1 MEIRFIFFT
10 QTDNLEDVCFVDWQI
25 IRYCSPA
32 LDLLYNIF
40 TSTDGEFRKKEY
52 QNLLKHYHHT
62 LSAAITKL
70 GSNPRK
76 LFTLADLQYHMKKFG
91 KYAFL
96 MCPLLIGVM
105 LADPKDIPDLDA
117 LSEELANETDN
128 LELVRGF
135 DEETQ
140 RKYEIRI
147 RDLVADLVELGYYNW
162 N

>member
-1 MEIRFIFFT
+1 
-10 QTDNLEDVCFVDWQI
+10 
-25 IRYCSPA
+25 
-32 LDLLYNIF
+32 
-40 TSTDGEFRKKEY
+40 
-52 QNLLKHYHHT
+52 
-62 LSAAITKL
+62 
-70 GSNPRK
+70 
-76 LFTLADLQYHMKKFG
+76 MKKFG

-96 MCPLLIGVM
+96 MAPLLIGVM
-105 LADPKDIPDLDA
+105 MADPKDIPDLDA
-117 LSEELANETDN
+117 LSEELANDTEN